1 MRRRWP
7 VWLSVFLL
15 MVGFFP
21 NLILASKAFADSTQE
36 AKQQVIESN
45 QLNVRSVATRSD
57 EKIVWDIYYRS
68 LASTDQQQR
77 LKVQVTDSAGQVV
90 APTQKEGWTTDESS
104 WFVSAFH
111 DSDEGVLS
119 FETSGSVTSIQL
131 AIQAD
136 SQSNES
142 GESVITENS
151 LPDISAKNYTITAP
165 EKVVEATTVSSEATS
180 QSSSEQQVTQSMTEV
195 STETAKSYVTQEK
208 ESTNESTTASSK
220 AKDKESSKVQT
231 DRASVANFS
240 AKSVLDS
247 IQSLSATTSY
257 SNVSPE
263 YTNDGTGIY
272 PKSYWSPTGNTTVRN
287 HQGKLYGATGWDG
300 VTTWKGDASNKTNSY
315 IEYGG
320 TGENADFA
328 IRKYAKETSNPGL
341 YDVYLNVR
349 GNEIKDIKPIDI
361 VLVIDMS
368 GSMNTQSGGST
379 MTRADAVRQG
389 VRSFLQHIIDAGIS
403 KYVNVGFVGY
413 SSEGSDY
420 VNLIKEDI
428 ASVNNQAH
436 VNTINTLLN
445 RTFLGGT
452 FTQQGIRTA
461 ADMLSN
467 YSSQNQKMMILMT
480 DGVPTFSYK
489 VTAAVTKNGL
499 PYGTSFS
506 NTLDEPAFTS
516 QLWTTSKRSRTPN
529 PYTINGLSIKDT
541 WAATLGEA
549 DIIMNQKNI
558 QLHTLGIQLAKDVG
572 YTNNS
577 ANTYLSVEEVR
588 KRMSLMASDGHYLDA
603 NTADDVKTYLENQAA
618 NVVSAFNTVNQGS
631 ISDPIGA
638 QFNANGST
646 VNVKSVGST
655 AIATL
660 PNATLTNNQLS
671 VSNINLGKGQ
681 EIQLHYQV
689 RMNTESST
697 FVPET
702 WYPMNGKTTFTPN
715 ITNPNNQ
722 VEFGVPSAKAAGVK
736 LAIEKRWQE
745 YDNDQSQR
753 PATLDFSIE
762 RSTTT
767 ASGAWTKGYVRLSA
781 PDWSKQNITRV
792 ASNTGGSETI
802 WLPKFNN
809 QGKDFTYKITEV
821 TVPEGYEASS
831 NADGSIWT
839 NSKIFNPLG
848 LKITKVSSVNQSPL
862 KGAVFKLTG
871 GSLPA
876 DGVVLVDQQ
885 DGTYSLPT
893 NTKLQ
898 LDSTYK
904 LTEVSP
910 PSGHEIST
918 TTWQVTVSKTGEVTI
933 NDTKDGVQLK
943 DHTIL
948 YTITNEFK
956 KITFRTEK
964 YRTGTTEQL
973 SGAKFTLKQYE
984 ENWQGIGTIVGSQND
999 LLGNEVSSFKSLLS
1013 GYYSIQETT
1022 VPQGYLADDTSY
1034 KFRVT
1039 LDGNVLDESGKT
1051 LSATTLPTKNGWYTK
1066 QTSQESVLV
1075 FAKYNQLRLFTVSI
1089 LKEDYQTKT
1098 KLAGAT
1104 FGLAAKDNP
1113 DAQLATLET
1122 DANGQGV
1129 FKQADGSS
1137 GESFGLAA
1145 GEYVI
1150 KELAAPEGY
1159 VLLPDSFDLTIKE
1172 DGTIT
1177 LSYQGGDVTD
1187 ALAEVALTNDG
1198 TNTIQL
1204 TLANTK
1210 KGELPATGGK
1220 GKAMFVLGSSGI
1232 FGLASLLGVYYIYRN
1247 RKGER

>member
-15 MVGFFP
+15 MLGFVP
-21 NLILASKAFADSTQE
+21 NLILASKAFADSTHE
-36 AKQQVIESN
+36 AKQQVIERN

-57 EKIVWDIYYRS
+57 EKIVWDIHYRS

-77 LKVQVTDSAGQVV
+77 LKVQVTDSTGQIVL
-90 APTQKEGWTTDESS
+90 PKQKDGWTTNENN

-111 DSDEGVLS
+111 ESDEDVLS
-119 FETSGSVTSIQL
+119 FETSGLVTSIQL

-136 SQSNES
+136 SQSSES
-142 GESVITENS
+142 GEAVITENS
-151 LPDISAKNYTITAP
+151 LPDISAKNYTIAAP
-165 EKVVEATTVSSEATS
+165 EEVVQATTASSEATS
-180 QSSSEQQVTQSMTEV
+180 QSSSEQQVTQSTTEE
-195 STETAKSYVTQEK
+195 STETAKSNVTQEK
-208 ESTNESTTASSK
+208 ESTTESTATSSE
-220 AKDKESSKVQT
+220 AKTEDNIEVQA
-231 DRASVANFS
+231 DRTTVSNFS
-240 AKSVLDS
+240 ANSVLDS

-263 YTNDGTGIY
+263 YTTDATGIY

-300 VTTWKGDASNKTNSY
+300 VTTWNGDASNKTNSY

-320 TGENADFA
+320 TGGNADFA
-328 IRKYAKETSNPGL
+328 IRKYAKETSTPGL

-368 GSMNTQSGGST
+368 GSMEPS
-379 MTRADAVRQG
+379 RAPAVRQG
-389 VRSFLQHIIDAGIS
+389 IKDFFKYIQDAGVS
-403 KYVNVGFVGY
+403 QYVNVGFVGY
-413 SSEGSDY
+413 SSINQSNYVGLIQEGIQPIS
-420 VNLIKEDI
+420 NTTHT
-428 ASVNNQAH
+428 NN
-436 VNTINTLLN
+436 INTKLN
-445 RTFLGGT
+445 RTFIGGT
-452 FTQQGIRTA
+452 FTQLGIKTG
-461 ADMLSN
+461 ADMLTSYN
-467 YSSQNQKMMILMT
+467 STNEKMMILLT
-480 DGVPTFSYK
+480 DGVPTYSYK
-489 VTAAVTKNGL
+489 VNEST
-499 PYGTSFS
+499 
-506 NTLDEPAFTS
+506 
-516 QLWTTSKRSRTPN
+516 
-529 PYTINGLSIKDT
+529 TINGTLYGTKFNTSLDNPGDT
-541 WAATLGEA
+541 SKLNYPYIDNSNHKINDTFAATLGQA
-549 DIIMNQKNI
+549 KITKDGGT
-558 QLHTLGIQLAKDVG
+558 QLHVLGIQLGPDKNYLTQNQVRA
-572 YTNNS
+572 YT
-577 ANTYLSVEEVR
+577 
-588 KRMSLMASDGHYLDA
+588 SLMASDGHYLDA
-603 NTADDVKTYLENQAA
+603 NTADDIKTYLENQAA

-646 VNVKSVGST
+646 VDVKSVGST

-660 PNATLTNNQLS
+660 PNATLANNQLS

-681 EIQLHYQV
+681 EVQLHYQV

-702 WYPMNGKTTFTPN
+702 WYLMNGKTTFKPN
-715 ITNPNNQ
+715 INNPNNQ

>member
-15 MVGFFP
+15 MLGFVP
-21 NLILASKAFADSTQE
+21 NLILASKAFADSTHE

-57 EKIVWDIYYRS
+57 KKIFWDIHYRS

-77 LKVQVTDSAGQVV
+77 LKVQVTDSTGQIVS
-90 APTQKEGWTTDESS
+90 PKQKDGWTTNENN

-111 DSDEGVLS
+111 ESDEDVLS
-119 FETSGSVTSIQL
+119 FETSGLVTSIQL

-136 SQSNES
+136 SQSSES
-142 GESVITENS
+142 GEAVITENS
-151 LPDISAKNYTITAP
+151 LPDISAKNYTIAAP
-165 EKVVEATTVSSEATS
+165 EEVVQATTASSEATS
-180 QSSSEQQVTQSMTEV
+180 QLSSEQQVAQSTTEA
-195 STETAKSYVTQEK
+195 SIETAKSNVNQEK
-208 ESTNESTTASSK
+208 ESTSESTATSSE
-220 AKDKESSKVQT
+220 AKTEDSLETQVART
-231 DRASVANFS
+231 PVANFS
-240 AKSVLDS
+240 ANSVLDS
-247 IQSLSATTSY
+247 IQSLSTTTSY

-413 SSEGSDY
+413 SSQGGDSEGNY
-420 VNLIKEDI
+420 VNLIQEGI

-452 FTQQGIRTA
+452 FTQRGIRTA

-489 VTAAVTKNGL
+489 VTAAVTKNSL

-516 QLWTTSKRSRTPN
+516 QLWTTSRRSRTPN

-572 YTNNS
+572 YTNDS

-603 NTADDVKTYLENQAA
+603 NTADDVKKYLENQAA

-646 VNVKSVGST
+646 VDVKSVGST

-660 PNATLTNNQLS
+660 PNATLANNQLS
-671 VSNINLGKGQ
+671 VSNVNLGKGQ
-681 EIQLHYQV
+681 EIQIHYQV
-689 RMNTESST
+689 RIKTEDKN
-697 FVPET
+697 FIPEK
-702 WYPMNGKTTFTPN
+702 WYQINGRTTLTPN
-715 ITNPNNQ
+715 GDNPTNK
-722 VEFGVPSAKAAGVK
+722 VDFGIPSAKAPG
-736 LAIEKRWQE
+736 IELNLSKMWVEQ
-745 YDNDQSQR
+745 DSDSSIR
-753 PATLDFSIE
+753 PQLIDFTVTRDKVNS
-762 RSTTT
+762 S
-767 ASGAWTKGYVRLSA
+767 SWTKGYIRLTEDDNKIDNTS
-781 PDWSKQNITRV
+781 WGKQNI
-792 ASNTGGSETI
+792 SKISESIGTVENLS
-802 WLPKFNN
+802 LPKYNN
-809 QGKDFTYKITEV
+809 QGEEINYSIDELYVPGYVSTKEVTGNSTTWTNTKILRKIVAEKYNKNGENSLSGAEFTLKKFDDNWNGSGVGIDNVLTGNDESSFSKLPTGFYSITE
-821 TVPEGYEASS
+821 TTTPTGFKSDSTEYKFQIDGEGKLLDATAKEITAQ
-831 NADGSIWT
+831 AKPTTDGFYL
-839 NSKIFNPLG
+839 NSDNTIVFVKYNELNPFTFS
-848 LKITKVSSVNQSPL
+848 ITKVDEQ
-862 KGAVFKLTG
+862 
-871 GSLPA
+871 
-876 DGVVLVDQQ
+876 
-885 DGTYSLPT
+885 
-893 NTKLQ
+893 TK
-898 LDSTYK
+898 K
-904 LTEVSP
+904 E
-910 PSGHEIST
+910 
-918 TTWQVTVSKTGEVTI
+918 
-933 NDTKDGVQLK
+933 
-943 DHTIL
+943 
-948 YTITNEFK
+948 
-956 KITFRTEK
+956 
-964 YRTGTTEQL
+964 L
-973 SGAKFTLKQYE
+973 SGAEFSLAQE
-984 ENWQGIGTIVGSQND
+984 DAPETI
-999 LLGNEVSSFKSLLS
+999 
-1013 GYYSIQETT
+1013 
-1022 VPQGYLADDTSY
+1022 
-1034 KFRVT
+1034 
-1039 LDGNVLDESGKT
+1039 
-1051 LSATTLPTKNGWYTK
+1051 
-1066 QTSQESVLV
+1066 
-1075 FAKYNQLRLFTVSI
+1075 
-1089 LKEDYQTKT
+1089 
-1098 KLAGAT
+1098 
-1104 FGLAAKDNP
+1104 
-1113 DAQLATLET
+1113 LATLTTNAEGTGTFVDASNNSYKMRAGSYIVTET
-1122 DANGQGV
+1122 
-1129 FKQADGSS
+1129 K
-1137 GESFGLAA
+1137 
-1145 GEYVI
+1145 
-1150 KELAAPEGY
+1150 APTDY
-1159 VLLPDSFDLTIKE
+1159 VLLPQEFNVKIAKDGKVTATYGDKDLDI
-1172 DGTIT
+1172 GTS
-1177 LSYQGGDVTD
+1177 LS
-1187 ALAEVALTNDG
+1187 E
-1198 TNTIQL
+1198 NTIQL
-1204 TLANTK
+1204 TVANTK
-1210 KGELPATGGK
+1210 KGILPATGGK
-1220 GKAMFVLGSSGI
+1220 GKRAYVLGATAVAT
-1232 FGLASLLGVYYIYRN
+1232 LAILVGGVYVYRN
-1247 RKGER
+1247 RKGGL

>member
-1 MRRRWP
+1 MI
-7 VWLSVFLL
+7 
-15 MVGFFP
+15 GFIP

-77 LKVQVTDSAGQVV
+77 LKVQVTNTVGQVV
-90 APTQKEGWTTDESS
+90 TPIQKEGWTTDESS

-136 SQSNES
+136 SQSSES
-142 GESVITENS
+142 GEAVITENS
-151 LPDISAKNYTITAP
+151 LPDISAKKYTIAAP
-165 EKVVEATTVSSEATS
+165 EEVVQATAASSEATR
-180 QSSSEQQVTQSMTEV
+180 QSSSEQQVAQSTTEA
-195 STETAKSYVTQEK
+195 SIETAKSNVNQEK
-208 ESTNESTTASSK
+208 ESTSESTATSSE
-220 AKDKESSKVQT
+220 AKTEDSLETQVART
-231 DRASVANFS
+231 PVANFS
-240 AKSVLDS
+240 ANSVLDS
-247 IQSLSATTSY
+247 IQSLSTTTSY

-413 SSEGSDY
+413 SSQGGDSEGNY
-420 VNLIKEDI
+420 VNLIQEGI

-452 FTQQGIRTA
+452 FTQRGIRTA

-516 QLWTTSKRSRTPN
+516 QLWTTSRRSRTPN

-603 NTADDVKTYLENQAA
+603 NTADDVKKYLENQAA

-646 VNVKSVGST
+646 VDVKSVGST

-660 PNATLTNNQLS
+660 PNATLANNQLS
-671 VSNINLGKGQ
+671 VSNVNLGKGQ
-681 EIQLHYQV
+681 EIQIHYQV
-689 RMNTESST
+689 RIKTEDKN
-697 FVPET
+697 FIPEK
-702 WYPMNGKTTFTPN
+702 WYQINGRTTLTPN
-715 ITNPNNQ
+715 GDNPTNK
-722 VEFGVPSAKAAGVK
+722 VDFGIPSAKAPG
-736 LAIEKRWQE
+736 IELNLSKMWVEQ
-745 YDNDQSQR
+745 DSDSSIR
-753 PATLDFSIE
+753 PQLIDFTVTRDKVNS
-762 RSTTT
+762 S
-767 ASGAWTKGYVRLSA
+767 SWTKGYIRLTEDDNKIDNTS
-781 PDWSKQNITRV
+781 WGKQNI
-792 ASNTGGSETI
+792 SKISESIGTVENLS
-802 WLPKFNN
+802 LPKYNN
-809 QGKDFTYKITEV
+809 QGEEINYSIDELYVPGYVSTKEVTGNSTTWTNTKILRKIVAEKYNKNGENSLSGAEFTLKKFDDNWNGSGVGIDNVLTGNDESSFSKLPTGFYSITE
-821 TVPEGYEASS
+821 TTTPTGFKSDSTEYKFQIDGEGKLLDATAKEITAQ
-831 NADGSIWT
+831 AKPTTDGFYL
-839 NSKIFNPLG
+839 NSDNTIVFVKYNELNPFTFS
-848 LKITKVSSVNQSPL
+848 ITKVDEQ
-862 KGAVFKLTG
+862 
-871 GSLPA
+871 
-876 DGVVLVDQQ
+876 
-885 DGTYSLPT
+885 
-893 NTKLQ
+893 TK
-898 LDSTYK
+898 K
-904 LTEVSP
+904 E
-910 PSGHEIST
+910 
-918 TTWQVTVSKTGEVTI
+918 
-933 NDTKDGVQLK
+933 
-943 DHTIL
+943 
-948 YTITNEFK
+948 
-956 KITFRTEK
+956 
-964 YRTGTTEQL
+964 L
-973 SGAKFTLKQYE
+973 SGAEFSLAQE
-984 ENWQGIGTIVGSQND
+984 DAPETI
-999 LLGNEVSSFKSLLS
+999 
-1013 GYYSIQETT
+1013 
-1022 VPQGYLADDTSY
+1022 
-1034 KFRVT
+1034 
-1039 LDGNVLDESGKT
+1039 
-1051 LSATTLPTKNGWYTK
+1051 
-1066 QTSQESVLV
+1066 
-1075 FAKYNQLRLFTVSI
+1075 
-1089 LKEDYQTKT
+1089 
-1098 KLAGAT
+1098 
-1104 FGLAAKDNP
+1104 
-1113 DAQLATLET
+1113 LATLTTNAEGTGTFVDASNNSYKMRAGSYIVTET
-1122 DANGQGV
+1122 
-1129 FKQADGSS
+1129 K
-1137 GESFGLAA
+1137 
-1145 GEYVI
+1145 
-1150 KELAAPEGY
+1150 APTDY
-1159 VLLPDSFDLTIKE
+1159 VLLPQEFNVKIAKDGKVTATYGDKDLDI
-1172 DGTIT
+1172 GTS
-1177 LSYQGGDVTD
+1177 LS
-1187 ALAEVALTNDG
+1187 E
-1198 TNTIQL
+1198 NTIQL
-1204 TLANTK
+1204 TVANTK
-1210 KGELPATGGK
+1210 KGILPATGGK
-1220 GKAMFVLGSSGI
+1220 GKRAYVLGATAVAT
-1232 FGLASLLGVYYIYRN
+1232 LAILVGGVYVYRN
-1247 RKGER
+1247 RKGGL

>member
-15 MVGFFP
+15 MVGFIP
-21 NLILASKAFADSTQE
+21 NLILVSKAFADSTQE

-77 LKVQVTDSAGQVV
+77 LKVQVTSSAGQVV

-195 STETAKSYVTQEK
+195 STETAKSNVTQEK
-208 ESTNESTTASSK
+208 ESTTESTATSSE
-220 AKDKESSKVQT
+220 AKTEDNIEVQA
-231 DRASVANFS
+231 DRTTVSNFS
-240 AKSVLDS
+240 ANSVLDS

-263 YTNDGTGIY
+263 YTTDATGIY

-300 VTTWKGDASNKTNSY
+300 VTTWNGDASNKTNSY

-328 IRKYAKETSNPGL
+328 IRKYAKETSTPGL

-349 GNEIKDIKPIDI
+349 GNETKEIKPIDI
-361 VLVIDMS
+361 VLVVDMS
-368 GSMNTQSGGST
+368 GSMEWSQSNGWND
-379 MTRADAVRQG
+379 RAGAVRNG
-389 VRSFLQHIIDAGIS
+389 VKNFLQTIKDAGIGD
-403 KYVNVGFVGY
+403 YVNVGLVGF
-413 SSEGSDY
+413 SSPSPRYVTGPNGYLTVPIGKASDT
-420 VNLIKEDI
+420 
-428 ASVNNQAH
+428 SH
-436 VNTINTLLN
+436 INAINYTLKP
-445 RTFLGGT
+445 TFTGGT
-452 FTQQGIRTA
+452 YTQIGIEQGQQ
-461 ADMLSN
+461 MLAGSSN
-467 YSSQNQKMMILMT
+467 ENKMMIVLT
-480 DGVPTFSYK
+480 DGVPTFSKK
-489 VTAAVTKNGL
+489 VTAAQTIDGTTYATKFG
-499 PYGTSFS
+499 
-506 NTLDEPAFTS
+506 NTLDEPGN
-516 QLWTTSKRSRTPN
+516 TSKLNPSYKVGSWGNRTN
-529 PYTINGLSIKDT
+529 IDST
-541 WAATLGEA
+541 WPATLGA
-549 DIIMNQKNI
+549 AKIAKDAGLTI
-558 QLHTLGIQLAKDVG
+558 HTLGIQLSNDKDFLTKEQVRHRASLIATPGKYKDAETTDDVSDYLNEQAKNVVKSFNTIVNGSINDSLGDQFSYEGTPTVKSISTG
-572 YTNNS
+572 NS
-577 ANTYLSVEEVR
+577 AVTNLP
-588 KRMSLMASDGHYLDA
+588 
-603 NTADDVKTYLENQAA
+603 
-618 NVVSAFNTVNQGS
+618 TVNQS
-631 ISDPIGA
+631 
-638 QFNANGST
+638 NGKVT
-646 VNVKSVGST
+646 T
-655 AIATL
+655 TEL
-660 PNATLTNNQLS
+660 
-671 VSNINLGKGQ
+671 NLGKDQ
-681 EIQLHYQV
+681 EIQIHYQV
-689 RMNTESST
+689 RINTEDKDFT
-697 FVPET
+697 PEK
-702 WYPMNGKTTFTPN
+702 WYPMNGQTTLTPN
-715 ITNPNNQ
+715 GDNPDNK
-722 VEFGVPSAKAAGVK
+722 VDFGVPSAKAAGVK

-1187 ALAEVALTNDG
+1187 TLAKITLTNEG

>member
-1 MRRRWP
+1 MRIRWP

-15 MVGFFP
+15 MIGFIP

-77 LKVQVTDSAGQVV
+77 LKVQVTNTVGQVV
-90 APTQKEGWTTDESS
+90 TPIQKEGWTTDESS

-136 SQSNES
+136 SQSSES
-142 GESVITENS
+142 GEAVITENS
-151 LPDISAKNYTITAP
+151 LPDISAKKYTIAAP
-165 EKVVEATTVSSEATS
+165 EEVVQATAASSEATR
-180 QSSSEQQVTQSMTEV
+180 QSSSEQQVAQSTTEA
-195 STETAKSYVTQEK
+195 SIETAKSNVNQEK
-208 ESTNESTTASSK
+208 ESTSESTATSSE
-220 AKDKESSKVQT
+220 AKTEDSLETQVART
-231 DRASVANFS
+231 PVANFS
-240 AKSVLDS
+240 ANSVLDS
-247 IQSLSATTSY
+247 IQSLSTTTSY

-413 SSEGSDY
+413 SSQGGDSEGNY
-420 VNLIKEDI
+420 VNLIQEGI

-452 FTQQGIRTA
+452 FTQRGIRTA

-516 QLWTTSKRSRTPN
+516 QLWTTSRRSRTPN

-603 NTADDVKTYLENQAA
+603 NTADDVKKYLENQAA

-646 VNVKSVGST
+646 VDVKSVGST

-660 PNATLTNNQLS
+660 PNATLANNQLS
-671 VSNINLGKGQ
+671 VSNVNLGKGQ
-681 EIQLHYQV
+681 EIQIHYQV
-689 RMNTESST
+689 RIKTEDKN
-697 FVPET
+697 FIPEK
-702 WYPMNGKTTFTPN
+702 WYQINGRTTLTPN
-715 ITNPNNQ
+715 GDNPTNK
-722 VEFGVPSAKAAGVK
+722 VDFGIPSAKAPG
-736 LAIEKRWQE
+736 IELNLSKMWVEQ
-745 YDNDQSQR
+745 DSDSSIR
-753 PATLDFSIE
+753 PQLIDFTVTRDKVNS
-762 RSTTT
+762 S
-767 ASGAWTKGYVRLSA
+767 SWTKGYIRLTEDDNKIDNTS
-781 PDWSKQNITRV
+781 WGKQNI
-792 ASNTGGSETI
+792 SKISESIGTVENLS
-802 WLPKFNN
+802 LPKYNN
-809 QGKDFTYKITEV
+809 QGEEINYSIDELYVPGYVSTKEVTGNSTTWTNTKILRKIVAEKYNKNGENSLSGAEFTLKKFDDNWNGSGVGIDNVLTGNDESSFSKLPTGFYSITE
-821 TVPEGYEASS
+821 TTTPTGFKSDSTEYKFQIDGEGKLLDATAKEITAQ
-831 NADGSIWT
+831 AKPTTDGFYL
-839 NSKIFNPLG
+839 NSDNTIVFVKYNELNPFTFS
-848 LKITKVSSVNQSPL
+848 ITKVDEQ
-862 KGAVFKLTG
+862 
-871 GSLPA
+871 
-876 DGVVLVDQQ
+876 
-885 DGTYSLPT
+885 
-893 NTKLQ
+893 TK
-898 LDSTYK
+898 K
-904 LTEVSP
+904 E
-910 PSGHEIST
+910 
-918 TTWQVTVSKTGEVTI
+918 
-933 NDTKDGVQLK
+933 
-943 DHTIL
+943 
-948 YTITNEFK
+948 
-956 KITFRTEK
+956 
-964 YRTGTTEQL
+964 L
-973 SGAKFTLKQYE
+973 SGAEFSLAQE
-984 ENWQGIGTIVGSQND
+984 DAPETI
-999 LLGNEVSSFKSLLS
+999 
-1013 GYYSIQETT
+1013 
-1022 VPQGYLADDTSY
+1022 
-1034 KFRVT
+1034 
-1039 LDGNVLDESGKT
+1039 
-1051 LSATTLPTKNGWYTK
+1051 
-1066 QTSQESVLV
+1066 
-1075 FAKYNQLRLFTVSI
+1075 
-1089 LKEDYQTKT
+1089 
-1098 KLAGAT
+1098 
-1104 FGLAAKDNP
+1104 
-1113 DAQLATLET
+1113 LATLTTNAEGTGTFVDASNNSYKMRAGSYIVTET
-1122 DANGQGV
+1122 
-1129 FKQADGSS
+1129 K
-1137 GESFGLAA
+1137 
-1145 GEYVI
+1145 
-1150 KELAAPEGY
+1150 APTDY
-1159 VLLPDSFDLTIKE
+1159 VLLPQEFNVKIAKDGKVTATYGDKDLDI
-1172 DGTIT
+1172 GTS
-1177 LSYQGGDVTD
+1177 LS
-1187 ALAEVALTNDG
+1187 E
-1198 TNTIQL
+1198 NTIQL
-1204 TLANTK
+1204 TVANTK
-1210 KGELPATGGK
+1210 KGILPATGGK
-1220 GKAMFVLGSSGI
+1220 GKRAYVLGATAVAT
-1232 FGLASLLGVYYIYRN
+1232 LAILVGGVYVYRN
-1247 RKGER
+1247 RKGGL